1 VDSGPSADFF
11 RRVLATELLP
21 YMTWSFNDGVLSTND
36 SFLDLIG
43 YSRSEFESG
52 AIDWDGIT
60 PAEYWSLDERCID
73 QLLRER
79 IAAPYVKEF
88 FRKDG
93 SRVPVRIF
101 EGWDLLEPEIGMMI
115 AVELSEADPQRARAP
130 FYGFVDL

>member
-1 VDSGPSADFF
+1 MESGLAAEFF

-21 YMTWSFNDGVLSTND
+21 YVRWTFNEGVLTAND
-36 SFLDLIG
+36 LFLDMIG
-43 YSRSEFESG
+43 YSRSEFENH

-93 SRVPVRIF
+93 SRVAVRIF
-101 EGWDLLEPEIGMMI
+101 EGWKLLEPEIGITI
-115 AVELSEADPQRARAP
+115 AVELAEADPQRDRTP